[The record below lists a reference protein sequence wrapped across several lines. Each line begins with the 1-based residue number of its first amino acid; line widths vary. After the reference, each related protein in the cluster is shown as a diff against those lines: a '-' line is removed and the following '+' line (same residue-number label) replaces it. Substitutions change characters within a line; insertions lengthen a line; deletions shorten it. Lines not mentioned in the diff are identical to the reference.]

1 MTNITSL
8 KKSKIILFKNNLLCL
23 MNHFII
29 DEFIIANSLLI
40 SGGIK
45 RF

>member
-1 MTNITSL
+1 
-8 KKSKIILFKNNLLCL
+8 L